1 MPYNNPKGIIA
12 ASVILELISSSC
24 VVARF
29 LARRKQKPFFG
40 IDDWLILASLIGAT
54 GLAVMEIYGVA
65 IGVLGRPLNV
75 AIEDPRAIGSNAN
88 KAKHIELGAM
98 AVGIPTLGLIKISIS
113 FLYRRIFGHKTS
125 FRRVID
131 IWIVLMILWTV
142 AYEITGL
149 AECGSHLKALFGTPI
164 QYLHRCGSAIPAGYA
179 MVGSSIASDFITLLI
194 PLPMAD
200 MVLAHGV
207 SSQVAAH
214 FDLHDWPVVG
224 IYHLD
229 GILTITGFTVWNLI
243 EAQVGIVA
251 ACAILLRP
259 LFQQIL
265 PTDSLKSL
273 VVSIRRRVSN
283 TRLSSKTHRLG
294 SRDVSDE
301 ELVSS
306 RPHMGPAESKAVA
319 THGSGSEVAKNEGK
333 VFEDG
338 IYVKKQIE
346 VEHV

>member
-29 LARRKQKPFFG
+29 LARRKQKPSFG

-194 PLPMAD
+194 PLPMIW
-200 MVLAHGV
+200 
-207 SSQVAAH
+207 S
-214 FDLHDWPVVG
+214 LHMEFHRKLLLTLTFMIG
-224 IYHLD
+224 LFIYHLD

-338 IYVKKQIE
+338 IYVKRQIE